1 MCDGFSRIDSFSKKK
16 CTERT
21 RLTGTR
27 IYNELS
33 NLQICDGFSRI
44 DSFSKKECT
53 GRTRLMRKGIYT
65 EKTRKSPTAG
75 GAAPTKRAAAESA
88 KRPARTAAAVI
99 TAGGT

>member
-1 MCDGFSRIDSFSKKK
+1 MMVARRRSE
-16 CTERT
+16 CTGRT

-44 DSFSKKECT
+44 D
-53 GRTRLMRKGIYT
+53 T

-75 GAAPTKRAAAESA
+75 GAAPTK
-88 KRPARTAAAVI
+88 
-99 TAGGT
+99 